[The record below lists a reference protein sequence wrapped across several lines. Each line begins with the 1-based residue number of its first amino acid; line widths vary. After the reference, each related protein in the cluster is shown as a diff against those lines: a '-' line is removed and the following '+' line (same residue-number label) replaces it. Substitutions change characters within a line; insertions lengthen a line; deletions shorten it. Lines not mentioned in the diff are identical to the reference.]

1 MYKNKK
7 ILGIIPARKGSK
19 SVINKNFIKLGGKEL
34 VRHTIDAGN
43 KSKFLDR
50 LIISTDDIKK
60 FKKFK
65 KNCDIPFKR
74 PDKYSGDKATTVSVV
89 THALNYLIAKKEYY
103 DYVVVLQ
110 PTNPFRKSSDIDNSI
125 KTIINNKKNCLISVV
140 KVKANHPSRMYKI
153 DKNNIMKS
161 IASNKDGETKRRQDL
176 DEIFIRNGSI
186 YITKISQLLKEKQ
199 IITKKPIAYIM
210 SEIKS
215 INIDTHDDFILAKLK
230 LKDWLRE

>member
-1 MYKNKK
+1 LYKNKK

-19 SVINKNFIKLGGKEL
+19 SVKNKNFLKLGGKEL
-34 VRHTIDAGN
+34 VRYAIDSGN

-50 LIISTDDIKK
+50 LIISTDDVSK
-60 FKKFK
+60 FKPFK

-74 PDKYSGDKATTVSVV
+74 PKKYSGDKATTVSVV
-89 THALNYLIAKKEYY
+89 MHALNYLKARKEYY

-110 PTNPFRKSSDIDNSI
+110 PTNPFRKSSDIDNCI
-125 KTIINNKKNCLISVV
+125 KTIIDNKKMCLIGVV

-153 DKNNIMKS
+153 DKKNIMKPLTS
-161 IASNKDGETKRRQDL
+161 KDDGETRRRQDL
-176 DEIFIRNGSI
+176 DKIYIRNGSI

-210 SEIKS
+210 NEIKS
-215 INIDTHDDFILAKLK
+215 INIDTYDDYIFAKLK